1 MFSVIVDEV
10 FEPQKVFP
18 LSSITMRP
26 FGTEKPRP
34 MPTRDDPLR
43 RPSTFSY
50 SLDMSPGASS
60 IRLTPSGRLHPALH
74 DGGGDF
80 PDEILDAFARSEAE
94 GLFELAARRGSDP
107 LSPELAYWRD
117 FSSRLLALRCR
128 SPAGQVPLEPLAP
141 LDDESAFALVLEAPP
156 LEGAEYLDAA
166 VLRRLWTELDEWLRA
181 EAGAVGG
188 LEAFW
193 PLGRRPGARC
203 LM

>member
-18 LSSITMRP
+18 LSSIPMRP

-43 RPSTFSY
+43 RLSTFSY

-94 GLFELAARRGSDP
+94 GLFELAARRGLTRFRP
-107 LSPELAYWRD
+107 
-117 FSSRLLALRCR
+117 SSRTGATSLLACSRFAAGAPRVR
-128 SPAGQVPLEPLAP
+128 SPSSPWRLSTTKAPSRSSSRRRLSKGRNTSTPRCCADYGPSSTSGCEPKRARSAGWGLFGRSGAVLAP
-141 LDDESAFALVLEAPP
+141 GV
-156 LEGAEYLDAA
+156 
-166 VLRRLWTELDEWLRA
+166 
-181 EAGAVGG
+181 
-188 LEAFW
+188 
-193 PLGRRPGARC
+193 
-203 LM
+203 